1 MAKKRLQKKR
11 EAARASAA
19 QTAAPKAEPHQKS
32 KLKPTEPV
40 KSGD

>member
-19 QTAAPKAEPHQKS
+19 QTAAPKAEPIK
-32 KLKPTEPV
+32 KVVIRIRL
-40 KSGD
+40 DALAR